1 MRVLMISD
9 VYFPRI
15 NGVSTSIQTFRRDLH
30 ELGAKTLLIA
40 PQYPHGEQPADA
52 SIRRVRSRFVPRDP
66 EDRMMRRGEIRRLLP
81 ELYARTWDVVHIQT
95 PFVAHYAGLELAR
108 RLGVPAIESYH
119 TYFEEYLHHYVP
131 LLPRAAMRFVAR
143 HFTRSQAQSVA
154 RLIAPSRAMMDA
166 LTAYGVSTPI
176 DIIPTGLEADRFEP
190 GDGAQFRAR
199 CGIDPERPV
208 LVHVGR
214 IAHEKNIDFLLR
226 TLVPVRAAL
235 PDILLLI
242 AGEGPALEHC
252 RRLAAELGLAA
263 NVHFAGYLDRRR
275 ELLDCYRA
283 GNLFVF
289 ASRTETQ
296 GLVLLE
302 AMAQAVPVV
311 STAHMG
317 TIDILGPGRGCVVV
331 EEHEHKFA
339 AEVIRLMGDAL
350 LRKRLGRE
358 AQAFAA
364 TWSAP
369 EQASR
374 LLELYRDVA
383 GGSAVGMSTRRAGSR

>member
-30 ELGAKTLLIA
+30 ELGVQTLLIT
-40 PQYPHGEQPADA
+40 PQYPHGEQPPDP

-66 EDRMMRRGEIRRLLP
+66 EDRMMRRGDIRRLLP
-81 ELYARTWDVVHIQT
+81 ELQARPWDIVHIQT

-108 RLGVPAIESYH
+108 RLGVPAVESYH

-143 HFTRSQAQSVA
+143 HFTRSQAESVT
-154 RLIAPSRAMMDA
+154 RLIAPSRAMRDA
-166 LTAYGVSTPI
+166 LTAYGVRTPI
-176 DIIPTGLEADRFEP
+176 EVIPTGLEADRFEP
-190 GDGAQFRAR
+190 GDGAHFRAR
-199 CGIDPERPV
+199 CGIDAERPV

-226 TLVPVRAAL
+226 MLETARAAI

-252 RRLAAELGLAA
+252 RRLATELGLAA

-302 AMAQAVPVV
+302 AMAQGIPVV

-350 LRKRLGRE
+350 LRKRLGRD
-358 AQAFAA
+358 AQAYAA
-364 TWSAP
+364 TWSAR

-374 LLELYRDVA
+374 LLELYRDVR
-383 GGSAVGMSTRRAGSR
+383 GDSATRVSARRAGSR